1 MPNKE
6 GQPDRAVRL
15 VSTGAAL
22 LSLAVLSD
30 SAVEHYRGSFRNPAM
45 VLPLIASTLSIGIA
59 GERTANVRSERLPG
73 IRGIIEAGS
82 ASVGM
87 FGLGFHA
94 FNIIKRPEIGRA
106 SCRERVCQYV

>member
-1 MPNKE
+1 M
-6 GQPDRAVRL
+6 RI
-15 VSTGAAL
+15 
-22 LSLAVLSD
+22 SD
-30 SAVEHYRGSFRNPAM
+30 WSSDVCSSD
-45 VLPLIASTLSIGIA
+45 LIASTLSIGIA

-94 FNIIKRPEIGRA
+94 FNIIKRPGELTFGNFFYGAPIGAPAALDRK
-106 SCRERVCQYV
+106 STRLNSSH